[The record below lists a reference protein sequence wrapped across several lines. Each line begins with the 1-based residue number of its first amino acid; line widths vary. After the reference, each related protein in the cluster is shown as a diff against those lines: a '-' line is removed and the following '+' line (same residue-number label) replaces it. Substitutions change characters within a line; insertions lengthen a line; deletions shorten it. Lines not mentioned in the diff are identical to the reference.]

1 MGNIANFDF
10 QYDYSP
16 VLLWQYTNAPNIR
29 SIIENEQDF
38 VNMAITQFKNEFD
51 RDIFNLDTCDANG
64 LDLWGR
70 LLGVQR
76 PVLPTGI
83 ANDEQY
89 RLLLKSRISV
99 LIWDGSSF
107 GLTKIIKNLFP
118 DAVFRVIDC
127 PYDENNEMQYMTVK
141 IEFANGL
148 TSEQIAILSM
158 GYFDEGS
165 QEYVYT
171 FLPRPA
177 GVLYDLQFSTD
188 WARTLGF
195 EGMTETTNM
204 GGTYNNADGDTEGT
218 TGIENPDGGVFY
230 K

>member
-1 MGNIANFDF
+1 
-10 QYDYSP
+10 
-16 VLLWQYTNAPNIR
+16 
-29 SIIENEQDF
+29 

-188 WARTLGF
+188 WTRTLGF

-204 GGTYNNADGDTEGT
+204 GGTYNNAAGDTEGT

>member
-1 MGNIANFDF
+1 MGNVANFDF

-158 GYFDEGS
+158 GYS
-165 QEYVYT
+165 I
-171 FLPRPA
+171 
-177 GVLYDLQFSTD
+177 STS
-188 WARTLGF
+188 
-195 EGMTETTNM
+195 
-204 GGTYNNADGDTEGT
+204 YC
-218 TGIENPDGGVFY
+218 